1 MAKCEVLEKK
11 LEQELESIEAR
22 LASGTEM
29 TDKDLEHLDKI
40 THTLKSLA
48 CWKDMK
54 GEYDNEELSMSG
66 RYVRGTS
73 GRYGRSYSEGYSRG
87 YSEAM
92 RRSYPPDDYWQY
104 R

>member
-1 MAKCEVLEKK
+1 MSKCEVLEKK
-11 LEQELESIEAR
+11 LEHELESIEAR
-22 LASGTEM
+22 LASGAEM
-29 TDKDLEHLDKI
+29 TDKDLDHLDKI

-54 GEYDNEELSMSG
+54 GETETEEPGMSG
-66 RYVRGTS
+66 RYGRSYT

-92 RRSYPPDDYWQY
+92 NRNYPPEYWPY